1 MKTPITLLL
10 GLALCPMLHAQDGHT
25 KREYTNFQDTTFRLD
40 EVSVTA
46 TRQRP
51 MSITKLGVPNAYL
64 PVSGS
69 VIPTSM
75 LTDRGIVNLQDAVK
89 FLPGTR
95 MRTTYG
101 AYQQFQVRGFD
112 HTPVMIDGVRDERTS
127 INNSAPMGDL
137 ASVERIELLKGPAS
151 VLYGHS
157 TVGGILNIIRKSPTA
172 RTTLNT
178 RLTYGSWN
186 DRRAMIDIGGRLIG
200 PFNYRAVLNWQDV
213 EGYRYANDRR
223 FSGYAA
229 IGARWENQE
238 LDIRGGFNRDSYGTD
253 IGLPKLMAND
263 IFNADGTPYLAKG
276 ESLPGLNPRWRYN
289 NESDFMLHHGS
300 NVSVKYNYR
309 FSPAFKLENR
319 LAYTYDN
326 IDYFSTEELSYPT
339 SDEPIYKH
347 YYMAGGKKKFID
359 LDTVQLT
366 YPLRFAYTV
375 HTVNEQLEASGSV
388 SLGRG
393 MKYNYLA
400 GYNYVYFFRD
410 TYRGYG
416 GGYKLSDLIEG
427 PGLYSKVPVYN
438 PHSMGYMEPYFN
450 AGTSTRNYTHS
461 VYLQNLLEFSE
472 KFKVMLSGRFDQFIF
487 KTATA
492 KINRLKTREYS
503 ELPDYDQTSTS
514 AFTYR
519 IGAVYLPT
527 PSLSLYG
534 SFANFFQPYR
544 NIVNTATTV
553 YIGADGKRFYPTSGE
568 EAFKAQKGYQ
578 GEIGA
583 RYNLTSR
590 LQATA
595 SLFYIRRENENKT
608 LNSRYVDPTDGKT
621 KSVVGQVAG
630 SDSKGLEVEVAYTPT
645 DGLSLLAGYGYT
657 DSRIR
662 KFSFSPERLIE
673 DGFMDKGTQVQDG
686 MRQAGIPMNTFYL
699 AASYTFTRGPL
710 QGLGL
715 NATANYMDNVYRDLN
730 KTLIYGAYWDTD
742 LGIAYRLKNGIRL
755 QVNINNVLD
764 DRTFTQSLG
773 TQITPR
779 TPRSYLFTIGYSL

>member
-1 MKTPITLLL
+1 MKLPLTLFLA
-10 GLALCPMLHAQDGHT
+10 LALCPMLYAQDGGS
-25 KREYTNFQDTTFRLD
+25 KREYTNFQDTTFQLS
-40 EVSVTA
+40 EVSITVH
-46 TRQRP
+46 RQRP
-51 MSITKLGVPNAYL
+51 MSITKLGVPNAYV
-64 PVSGS
+64 PISGS
-69 VIPTSM
+69 VIPTTM
-75 LTDRGIVNLQDAVK
+75 LVERGIVNLQDAVK
-89 FLPGTR
+89 FMPGTR

-112 HTPVMIDGVRDERTS
+112 HTPIMIDGVRDERTS

-157 TVGGILNIIRKSPTA
+157 TVGGILNIIRKAPTA
-172 RTTLNT
+172 RTTINT
-178 RLTYGSWN
+178 RLSYGSWN
-186 DRRAMIDIGGRLIG
+186 DRRATIDLGGRLAG
-200 PFNYRAVLNWQDV
+200 PFNYRAVVNWQDM
-213 EGYRYANDRR
+213 EGYRYVNNRR

-238 LDIRGGFNRDSYGTD
+238 LDIRGGFNRDRYGTE
-253 IGLPKLMAND
+253 IGLPPLMADD
-263 IFNADGTPYLAKG
+263 IFNADGTPYLSKG
-276 ESLPGLNPRWRYN
+276 QSQSGINPRWRYN
-289 NESDFMLHHGS
+289 NESDFMLHHGT
-300 NVSVKYNYR
+300 NVMAKYNYR

-339 SDEPIYKH
+339 SDNPIYKH
-347 YYMAGGKKKFID
+347 YYMSKGKKKFID

-375 HTVNEQLEASGSV
+375 HTINEQIEASGRITF
-388 SLGRG
+388 GNG

-400 GYNYVYFFRD
+400 GYNYVYFFRN

-416 GGYKLSDLIEG
+416 GGYKLSELIEG
-427 PGLYSKVPVYN
+427 PGLYSKVAVHN
-438 PHSMGYMEPYFN
+438 PHSMGYMDPYFS
-450 AGTSTRNYTHS
+450 AGTATRNYTHGL
-461 VYLQNLLEFSE
+461 YLQNLFELSD

-503 ELPDYDQTSTS
+503 DLPDFDKTSTS
-514 AFTYR
+514 ALTYR

-527 PSLSLYG
+527 PGLSVYG

-595 SLFYIRRENENKT
+595 SFFYIRRENENKT

-657 DSRIR
+657 DARIR
-662 KFSFSPERLIE
+662 KFSFSPERLID
-673 DGFMDKGTQVQDG
+673 DGFMDRGIKMQDG
-686 MRQAGIPMNTFYL
+686 MRLAGIPMNTFYF
-699 AASYTFTRGPL
+699 AASYKFTRGPL

-715 NATANYMDNVYRDLN
+715 NATATYMDNVYRDLN
-730 KTLIYGAYWDTD
+730 KTLIYPAYWDTD
-742 LGIAYRLKNGIRL
+742 LGLSYRLKNGIRL
-755 QVNINNVLD
+755 QVNVNNVLD
-764 DRTFTQSLG
+764 DDKYTQSLG
-773 TQITPR
+773 TQIVPR
-779 TPRSYLFTIGYSL
+779 TPRNYLFTIGYSL

>member
-10 GLALCPMLHAQDGHT
+10 GLALCPMLYAQDGQP
-25 KREYTNFQDTTFRLD
+25 KREYTNFQDTVFQLS
-40 EVSVTA
+40 EVSITVH
-46 TRQRP
+46 RQRP
-51 MSITKLGVPNAYL
+51 MSITKLGVPNAYV
-64 PVSGS
+64 PISGS
-69 VIPTSM
+69 VIPTTM
-75 LTDRGIVNLQDAVK
+75 LVERGIVNLQDAVK
-89 FLPGTR
+89 FMPGTR

-112 HTPVMIDGVRDERTS
+112 HTPIMIDGVRDERTS

-157 TVGGILNIIRKSPTA
+157 TVGGILNIIRKAPTA
-172 RTTLNT
+172 RTTINT
-178 RLTYGSWN
+178 RLSYGSWN
-186 DRRAMIDIGGRLIG
+186 DRRATIDLGGRLVG
-200 PFNYRAVLNWQDV
+200 PFNYRAVVNWQDV
-213 EGYRYANDRR
+213 EGYRYVNNRR

-238 LDIRGGFNRDSYGTD
+238 LDIRGGFNRDRYGTE
-253 IGLPKLMAND
+253 IGLPPLMADD
-263 IFNADGTPYLAKG
+263 IFNADGTPYLSKG
-276 ESLPGLNPRWRYN
+276 QSQSGINPRWRYN
-289 NESDFMLHHGS
+289 NESDFMLHHGT
-300 NVSVKYNYR
+300 NVMAKYNYR

-339 SDEPIYKH
+339 SDNPIYKH
-347 YYMAGGKKKFID
+347 YYMSKGKKKFID

-375 HTVNEQLEASGSV
+375 HTINEQIETSGRITF
-388 SLGRG
+388 GNG

-400 GYNYVYFFRD
+400 GYNYVYFFRN

-416 GGYKLSDLIEG
+416 GGYKLSELIEG
-427 PGLYSKVPVYN
+427 PGLYSKVAVHN
-438 PHSMGYMEPYFN
+438 PHSMGYMDPYFS
-450 AGTSTRNYTHS
+450 AGTATRNYTHG
-461 VYLQNLLEFSE
+461 VYLQNLFELSD

-492 KINRLKTREYS
+492 KINHLKTREYS
-503 ELPDYDQTSTS
+503 DLPDFDKTSTS
-514 AFTYR
+514 ALTYR
-519 IGAVYLPT
+519 IGAVYLPA
-527 PSLSLYG
+527 PSLSVYG

-583 RYNLTSR
+583 RYDLTSR

-595 SLFYIRRENENKT
+595 SFFYIRRENENKT

-630 SDSKGLEVEVAYTPT
+630 SDSKGLEVEVAYTPIAN
-645 DGLSLLAGYGYT
+645 LSLLAGYGYT
-657 DSRIR
+657 DARIR
-662 KFSFSPERLIE
+662 KFSFSPERLID
-673 DGFMDKGTQVQDG
+673 DGFMDRGIKMQDG
-686 MRQAGIPMNTFYL
+686 MRLAGIPMNTFYF
-699 AASYTFTRGPL
+699 AASYKFTRGPL

-715 NATANYMDNVYRDLN
+715 NATATYMDNVYRDLN
-730 KTLIYGAYWDTD
+730 KTLIYPAYWDTD
-742 LGIAYRLKNGIRL
+742 LGLSYRLKNGIRL
-755 QVNINNVLD
+755 QVNVNNVLD
-764 DRTFTQSLG
+764 DDKYTQSLG
-773 TQITPR
+773 TQIVPR
-779 TPRSYLFTIGYSL
+779 TPRNYLFTIGYSL

>member
-1 MKTPITLLL
+1 MKSSLTLFL

-186 DRRAMIDIGGRLIG
+186 DRRAMIDMGGRLIG

-347 YYMAGGKKKFID
+347 YYMNGDKKKFID

-438 PHSMGYMEPYFN
+438 PHSMGYMEPHFSG
-450 AGTSTRNYTHS
+450 GTSTRNYTHS
-461 VYLQNLLEFSE
+461 VYLQNLLELSE
-472 KFKVMLSGRFDQFIF
+472 KFKVMVSGRFDQFIF

-527 PSLSLYG
+527 PGLSLYG

-553 YIGADGKRFYPTSGE
+553 YIGADGKRFYPTSG
-568 EAFKAQKGYQ
+568 
-578 GEIGA
+578 
-583 RYNLTSR
+583 
-590 LQATA
+590 
-595 SLFYIRRENENKT
+595 
-608 LNSRYVDPTDGKT
+608 
-621 KSVVGQVAG
+621 
-630 SDSKGLEVEVAYTPT
+630 EVEVAYTPT

-673 DGFMDKGTQVQDG
+673 DGFMDKGTKMQDG

-699 AASYTFTRGPL
+699 AAGYTFTRGPL

>member
-1 MKTPITLLL
+1 MKTPITLIL
-10 GLALCPMLHAQDGHT
+10 GLALCPMLHAQDGQP
-25 KREYTNFQDTTFRLD
+25 KREYTNFQDTTFQLS
-40 EVSVTA
+40 EVSITVH
-46 TRQRP
+46 RQRP
-51 MSITKLGVPNAYL
+51 MSITKLGVPNAYV
-64 PVSGS
+64 PISGS
-69 VIPTSM
+69 VIPTTM
-75 LTDRGIVNLQDAVK
+75 LVERGIVNLQDAVK
-89 FLPGTR
+89 FMPGTR

-112 HTPVMIDGVRDERTS
+112 HTPIMIDGVRDERTS

-137 ASVERIELLKGPAS
+137 VSVERIELLKGPAS

-172 RTTLNT
+172 RKTLNT
-178 RLTYGSWN
+178 RLSYGSWN
-186 DRRAMIDIGGRLIG
+186 DRRAMIDMGGRLIG

-238 LDIRGGFNRDSYGTD
+238 LDIRGGFNRDRYGTE
-253 IGLPKLMAND
+253 IGLPQLMAND
-263 IFNADGTPYLAKG
+263 IFNADGTPYLSKG
-276 ESLPGLNPRWRYN
+276 QSQSGINPRWRYN
-289 NESDFMLHHGS
+289 NESDFMLHHGT
-300 NVSVKYNYR
+300 NVMAKYNYR

-375 HTVNEQLEASGSV
+375 HTINEQLEASGRITF
-388 SLGRG
+388 GNG

-400 GYNYVYFFRD
+400 GYNYVYFFRN

-416 GGYKLSDLIEG
+416 GGYKLSELIEG
-427 PGLYSKVPVYN
+427 PGLYSKVAVHN
-438 PHSMGYMEPYFN
+438 PHSMGYMDPYFN
-450 AGTSTRNYTHS
+450 AGTATRNYTHGL
-461 VYLQNLLEFSE
+461 YLQNLFELSD

-492 KINRLKTREYS
+492 KINHLKTREYS
-503 ELPDYDQTSTS
+503 ELPDFDKTSTS
-514 AFTYR
+514 ALTYR

-527 PSLSLYG
+527 PGLSVYG

-590 LQATA
+590 LLATA
-595 SLFYIRRENENKT
+595 SFFYIRRENENKT

-630 SDSKGLEVEVAYTPT
+630 SDSKGLEVEVAYTPIS
-645 DGLSLLAGYGYT
+645 DLSLLAGYGYT
-657 DSRIR
+657 DARIR
-662 KFSFSPERLIE
+662 KFSFSPERLVD
-673 DGFMDKGTQVQDG
+673 DGFMDKGVKMQDG
-686 MRQAGIPMNTFYL
+686 MRLAGIPMNTFYL
-699 AASYTFTRGPL
+699 AASYTFTRGTL

-715 NATANYMDNVYRDLN
+715 NATATYMDNVYRDLN
-730 KTLIYGAYWDTD
+730 KTLIYGAYWDTN
-742 LGIAYRLKNGIRL
+742 LGISYRLKNGVRL
-755 QVNINNVLD
+755 QLNINNALD

-773 TQITPR
+773 TQIVPR
-779 TPRSYLFTIGYSL
+779 TPRNYLFTIGYSL

>member
-10 GLALCPMLHAQDGHT
+10 GLALCPMLYAQDGQP
-25 KREYTNFQDTTFRLD
+25 KREYTNFQDTVFQLS
-40 EVSVTA
+40 EVSITVH
-46 TRQRP
+46 RQRP
-51 MSITKLGVPNAYL
+51 MSITKLGVPNAYV
-64 PVSGS
+64 PISGS
-69 VIPTSM
+69 VIPTTM
-75 LTDRGIVNLQDAVK
+75 LVERGIVNLQDAVK
-89 FLPGTR
+89 FMPGTR

-112 HTPVMIDGVRDERTS
+112 HTPIMIDGVRDERTS

-137 ASVERIELLKGPAS
+137 VSVERIELLKGPAS

-172 RTTLNT
+172 RKTLNT
-178 RLTYGSWN
+178 RLSYGSWN
-186 DRRAMIDIGGRLIG
+186 DRRAMIDMGGRLIG

-238 LDIRGGFNRDSYGTD
+238 LDIRGGFNRDRYGTE
-253 IGLPKLMAND
+253 IGLPQLMAND

-276 ESLPGLNPRWRYN
+276 ESQPGLNPRWRYN
-289 NESDFMLHHGS
+289 NESDFMLHHGT
-300 NVSVKYNYR
+300 NVMAKYNYR

-339 SDEPIYKH
+339 SDNPIYKH
-347 YYMAGGKKKFID
+347 YYMSKGKKKFID

-375 HTVNEQLEASGSV
+375 HTINEQIETSGHITF
-388 SLGRG
+388 GNG

-400 GYNYVYFFRD
+400 GYNYVYFFRN

-416 GGYKLSDLIEG
+416 GGYKLSELIEG
-427 PGLYSKVPVYN
+427 PGLYSKVAVHN
-438 PHSMGYMEPYFN
+438 PHSMGYMDPYFS
-450 AGTSTRNYTHS
+450 AGTATRNYTHG
-461 VYLQNLLEFSE
+461 VYLQNLFELSD

-503 ELPDYDQTSTS
+503 DLPDFDKTSTS
-514 AFTYR
+514 ALTYR

-527 PSLSLYG
+527 PSLSVYG

-595 SLFYIRRENENKT
+595 SFFYIRRENENKT

-630 SDSKGLEVEVAYTPT
+630 SDSKGLEVEVAYTPIAN
-645 DGLSLLAGYGYT
+645 LSLLAGYGYT
-657 DSRIR
+657 DARIR
-662 KFSFSPERLIE
+662 KFSFSPERLID
-673 DGFMDKGTQVQDG
+673 DGFMDKGIKMQDG
-686 MRQAGIPMNTFYL
+686 MRLAGIPMNTFYF
-699 AASYTFTRGPL
+699 AASYKFTRGPL

-715 NATANYMDNVYRDLN
+715 NATATYMDNVYRDLN
-730 KTLIYGAYWDTD
+730 KTLIYPAYWDTD
-742 LGIAYRLKNGIRL
+742 LGLSYRLKNGIRL
-755 QVNINNVLD
+755 QVNVNNVLD
-764 DRTFTQSLG
+764 DDKYTQSLG
-773 TQITPR
+773 TQIVPR
-779 TPRSYLFTIGYSL
+779 TPRNYLFTIGYSL

>member
-1 MKTPITLLL
+1 MKTSITLLL
-10 GLALCPMLHAQDGHT
+10 GLALCPMLYAQDGQP
-25 KREYTNFQDTTFRLD
+25 KREYTNFQDTTFQLS
-40 EVSVTA
+40 EVSITVH
-46 TRQRP
+46 RQRP
-51 MSITKLGVPNAYL
+51 MSITKLGVPNAYV
-64 PVSGS
+64 PISGS
-69 VIPTSM
+69 VIPTTM
-75 LTDRGIVNLQDAVK
+75 LVERGIVNLQDAVK
-89 FLPGTR
+89 FMPGTR

-112 HTPVMIDGVRDERTS
+112 HTPIMIDGVRDERTS

-157 TVGGILNIIRKSPTA
+157 TVGGILNIIRKAPTA
-172 RTTLNT
+172 RTTINT
-178 RLTYGSWN
+178 RLSYGSWN
-186 DRRAMIDIGGRLIG
+186 DRRATIDLGGRLVG
-200 PFNYRAVLNWQDV
+200 PFNYRAVVNWQDV
-213 EGYRYANDRR
+213 EGYRYVNNRR

-238 LDIRGGFNRDSYGTD
+238 LDIRGGFNRDRYGTE
-253 IGLPKLMAND
+253 IGLPPLMADD
-263 IFNADGTPYLAKG
+263 IFNADGTPYLSKG
-276 ESLPGLNPRWRYN
+276 QSQSGINPRWRYN
-289 NESDFMLHHGS
+289 NESDFMLHHGT
-300 NVSVKYNYR
+300 NVMAKYNYR

-339 SDEPIYKH
+339 SDNPIYKH
-347 YYMAGGKKKFID
+347 YYMSKGKKKFID

-375 HTVNEQLEASGSV
+375 HTINEQIEASGRITF
-388 SLGRG
+388 GNG

-400 GYNYVYFFRD
+400 GYNYVYFFRN

-416 GGYKLSDLIEG
+416 GGYKLSELIEG
-427 PGLYSKVPVYN
+427 PGLYSKVAVHN
-438 PHSMGYMEPYFN
+438 PHSMGYMDPYFS
-450 AGTSTRNYTHS
+450 AGTATRNYTHGL
-461 VYLQNLLEFSE
+461 YLQNLFELSD

-503 ELPDYDQTSTS
+503 DLPDFDKTSTS
-514 AFTYR
+514 ALTYR
-519 IGAVYLPT
+519 IGAVYLPA
-527 PSLSLYG
+527 PSLSVYG

-595 SLFYIRRENENKT
+595 SFFYIRRENENKT
-608 LNSRYVDPTDGKT
+608 LNSRYVDPTDGKK

-630 SDSKGLEVEVAYTPT
+630 SDSKGLEVEVAYTPIAN
-645 DGLSLLAGYGYT
+645 LSLLAGYGYT
-657 DSRIR
+657 DARIR
-662 KFSFSPERLIE
+662 KFSFSPERLID
-673 DGFMDKGTQVQDG
+673 DGFMDRGIKMQDG
-686 MRQAGIPMNTFYL
+686 MRLAGIPMNTFYF
-699 AASYTFTRGPL
+699 AASYKFTRGPL

-715 NATANYMDNVYRDLN
+715 NATATYMDNVYRDLN
-730 KTLIYGAYWDTD
+730 KTLIYPAYWDTD
-742 LGIAYRLKNGIRL
+742 LGLSYRLKNGIRL
-755 QVNINNVLD
+755 QVNVNNVLD
-764 DRTFTQSLG
+764 DDKYTQSLG
-773 TQITPR
+773 TQIVPR
-779 TPRSYLFTIGYSL
+779 TPRNYLFTIGYSL